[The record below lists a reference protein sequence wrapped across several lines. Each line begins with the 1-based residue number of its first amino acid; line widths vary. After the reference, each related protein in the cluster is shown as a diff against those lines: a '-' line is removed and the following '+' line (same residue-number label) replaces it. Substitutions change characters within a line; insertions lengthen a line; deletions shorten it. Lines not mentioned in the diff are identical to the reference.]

1 MLVQLVKR
9 YSQCRIAR
17 KVPFSVTF
25 GTGPEMLKN
34 GLLPE
39 GCSKLKSRQQRKPC
53 HRKKTKPGIERVQA
67 LADISRSCYVAIAT
81 QPVHRRPLKYE
92 KCNRRTHN
100 RKT

>member
-9 YSQCRIAR
+9 YSQCRIAQ

-39 GCSKLKSRQQRKPC
+39 GW
-53 HRKKTKPGIERVQA
+53 KKEEGKGKG
-67 LADISRSCYVAIAT
+67 
-81 QPVHRRPLKYE
+81 RREEGK
-92 KCNRRTHN
+92 
-100 RKT
+100 